1 MELRKRERILNAPLY
16 GVIWSI
22 SFPLI
27 LNNLIQTLY
36 NLADGVWLGQL
47 GKIEF
52 SATAFVWPIIFLF
65 VSFGFGISVAGVS
78 LLSRLIGGKK
88 YKEASDYSNHLFI
101 TAGLIALIFSVLGY
115 LFTPHMV
122 AGMGAVEKLYA
133 CSVIY
138 LRITFLGYPAVIF
151 FFVFQSMMNA
161 QGDTKSTT
169 VVSGFCMIVNAVLDP
184 FFIFDT
190 IPWFGLKGLHLG
202 IQGAAY
208 ATILTQYIM
217 MILGYAVIHFRSK
230 AFNFYFYRFK
240 LQWNKIKKILRIG
253 FPAAIGQSGSAL
265 GFLIMNIFITA
276 YGTDVL
282 AAYSMVNRITGLLSQ
297 PSMGFGGALT
307 GIVGQN
313 IGADQMPR
321 AKEAFQKTVI
331 LSLIFSV
338 TGAVLMYLFRFS
350 VLSFF
355 LKDAGGP
362 VLKEAVTY
370 MIYSIPIIPLM
381 GVFNALIGVFNGSG
395 NTKYSMHMT
404 LGRLWVMR
412 IPMIFIFSKLTS
424 LGSEGIWLSM
434 LLSNLLTVLYGY
446 VLYFFGSWEKKNL

>member
-169 VVSGFCMIVNAVLDP
+169 VVSGFCMIVNVILDH

-240 LQWNKIKKILRIG
+240 K
-253 FPAAIGQSGSAL
+253 FC
-265 GFLIMNIFITA
+265 
-276 YGTDVL
+276 
-282 AAYSMVNRITGLLSQ
+282 
-297 PSMGFGGALT
+297 
-307 GIVGQN
+307 
-313 IGADQMPR
+313 
-321 AKEAFQKTVI
+321 
-331 LSLIFSV
+331 
-338 TGAVLMYLFRFS
+338 
-350 VLSFF
+350 
-355 LKDAGGP
+355 
-362 VLKEAVTY
+362 
-370 MIYSIPIIPLM
+370 
-381 GVFNALIGVFNGSG
+381 ALI
-395 NTKYSMHMT
+395 
-404 LGRLWVMR
+404 R
-412 IPMIFIFSKLTS
+412 
-424 LGSEGIWLSM
+424 
-434 LLSNLLTVLYGY
+434 LTV
-446 VLYFFGSWEKKNL
+446 K